1 MAVETTNIGN
11 REKHES
17 AILFAWCGSDVMH
30 SGGTEFCYCSMQW
43 FMLMLRRESI
53 FSMHSSFAITAAA
66 ATLLPHHN
74 CTACKESHLNTPKSF
89 TLQFVQVEH
98 VSNWRHKHE
107 AMKTSNSPKSPAHQD
122 HALSQRFVG
131 MEHLCHWRH
140 KHEVVKALN
149 SLKPSMAF

>member
-1 MAVETTNIGN
+1 MEITNIGN

-17 AILFAWCGSDVMH
+17 VILFAWCGSDVMH